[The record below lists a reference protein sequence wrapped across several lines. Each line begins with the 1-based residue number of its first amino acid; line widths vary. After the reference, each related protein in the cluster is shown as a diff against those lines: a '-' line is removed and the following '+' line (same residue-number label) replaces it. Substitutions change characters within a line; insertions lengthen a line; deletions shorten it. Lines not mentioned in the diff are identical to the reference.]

1 MSSIGDEGL
10 EQVILTMLQ
19 MEADLS
25 LGYEKIR
32 KAEQQ
37 KNEEKAKKAEKYL
50 REMMATKK
58 KLLNDTREAYENY
71 KVGLTDKE
79 TYLVQKSSY
88 DSMLKKLSDS
98 ISKQEQAVDVLRS
111 EQTEYEKKR
120 MQIREDG
127 VKFEKLTKEM
137 VDAFVKEV
145 RVYAK
150 DQIEIVWSFSKP
162 EVNGMAMPE

>member
-1 MSSIGDEGL
+1 
-10 EQVILTMLQ
+10 MLQ
-19 MEADLS
+19 LEADLS
-25 LGYEKIR
+25 MDYEKIR

-50 REMMATKK
+50 CEMMATKE
-58 KLLNDTREAYENY
+58 KLLNDTREAYESY
-71 KVGLTDKE
+71 KMGMTDKE

-88 DSMLKKLSDS
+88 DSMLKKLSES
-98 ISKQEQAVDVLRS
+98 ISRQEQAVDVLRS
-111 EQTEYEKKR
+111 EQAEYEKKG
-120 MQIREDG
+120 IKFGGDG

-145 RVYAK
+145 RVHAK

-162 EVNGMAMPE
+162 EVD